1 MVLTDAIAVIKPE
14 PDSHF
19 LLPCPECK
27 SDNVA
32 YVGYMLGI
40 QEPWRVQCFDCGH
53 TVDRQAAFRHEA
65 QGHWNRQ
72 HRTVNYEP
80 AI

>member
-19 LLPCPECK
+19 VLRPCPVCK

-32 YVGYMLGI
+32 YVGYMLGGL
-40 QEPWRVQCFDCGH
+40 EPWRVQCFDCGH
-53 TVDRQAAFRHEA
+53 TVDKQTIFRHNA
-65 QGHWNRQ
+65 QRHWNEEARDV
-72 HRTVNYEP
+72 RES
-80 AI
+80 A